1 MARLGAPSHTVAMS
15 REPLQFIVLGESGVG
30 KTSFAD
36 KVALDTQYHRYD
48 PFAMPHGSQL
58 PDPNHESQANSTR
71 MKLQVDGELLDI
83 GIMDVSLTPIRVR
96 EPGFVSSL
104 FDLFLRDT
112 DGVLL
117 LYDITSEESYKHV
130 TEFGWDYIWA
140 CRSSLPSKRFGCTLV
155 GNKVDL
161 VRGGDSTKRQ
171 VPKDRA
177 EEWASMVGV
186 NAFEVDRFDKSV
198 LEDVLRDLV
207 KHTDWAQRR
216 TREDMEV
223 IAESK
228 KGAMEAQEPTAQPT
242 QKTKHK
248 SKVFSTV
255 SRFKNLLSSRGFGA
269 SSKA

>member
-15 REPLQFIVLGESGVG
+15 RGPLQFIVLGESGVG

-242 QKTKHK
+242 QKTKQK